1 MYFFNNL
8 ISKLATWTM
17 NWYSMTLGGVLGGK
31 VLQDSFSP
39 GSIGGGRLKEQEM
52 YPWLELHDAHIL
64 Q

>member
-1 MYFFNNL
+1 
-8 ISKLATWTM
+8 M
-17 NWYSMTLGGVLGGK
+17 NWYSMILGGVLGGK